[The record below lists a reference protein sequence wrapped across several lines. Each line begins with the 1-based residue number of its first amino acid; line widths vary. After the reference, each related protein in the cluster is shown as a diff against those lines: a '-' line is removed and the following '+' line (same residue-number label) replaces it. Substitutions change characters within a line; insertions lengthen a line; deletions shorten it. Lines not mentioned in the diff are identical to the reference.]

1 MNEAPTSLDE
11 VCEAALLAAGEPLTA
26 ERLES
31 LFDERERPSRG
42 ELRDALARLGERL
55 EHSALEL
62 IETASG
68 FQVRIR
74 ARFSPW
80 ISRLWD
86 EKPQRYSRALLE
98 TLALIAYRQPVT
110 RGDIE
115 EVRGVSVSSSIMR
128 TLTERGWI
136 RVVGQRDVP
145 GRPSVYATTR
155 AFLDDFGLKTLDA
168 LPPMHEL
175 KEFETRFEEALGND
189 KQSLGHNDADHPS
202 ARDSHADNVEN
213 TSPVE
218 DTSQATSPSE
228 AAPDT
233 LETTDTTAAGM
244 ADDQHAG
251 TASERSGLSFAELE
265 ARLAERAR
273 RREEEAGA
281 SPAEGDAKASD
292 AAGAEHST
300 DETTFDP

>member
-11 VCEAALLAAGEPLTA
+11 VCEAALLAAGEPLTS

-175 KEFETRFEEALGND
+175 KEFETRFEEALGHD
-189 KQSLGHNDADHPS
+189 KETLGQDEADHSS

-218 DTSQATSPSE
+218 DASQATSPSE
-228 AAPDT
+228 AEPDT
-233 LETTDTTAAGM
+233 IDTTTAGT

-251 TASERSGLSFAELE
+251 TASERSGVSFAELE

-273 RREEEAGA
+273 RREEKAGA
-281 SPAEGDAKASD
+281 SPAEGDTNAFD
-292 AAGAEHST
+292 AADAEHST
-300 DETTFDP
+300 DETTFDS

>member
-1 MNEAPTSLDE
+1 MNEATTSLDE
-11 VCEAALLAAGEPLTA
+11 VCEAALLAAGEPLTS

-86 EKPQRYSRALLE
+86 ERPQRYSRALLE

-175 KEFETRFEEALGND
+175 KEFETRFEEALGHD
-189 KQSLGHNDADHPS
+189 KEALGHDDTDHSS

-213 TSPVE
+213 TTPVE
-218 DTSQATSPSE
+218 EASQATSPSE
-228 AAPDT
+228 TEPDM
-233 LETTDTTAAGM
+233 TDTTTAGT

-251 TASERSGLSFAELE
+251 TASERSGVSFAELE

-281 SPAEGDAKASD
+281 SPAEGEAHAFD
-292 AAGAEHST
+292 AADAEHST
-300 DETTFDP
+300 DETTFDS

>member
-31 LFDERERPSRG
+31 LFDARERPSRG

-115 EVRGVSVSSSIMR
+115 EVRGVSVSTTIMR
-128 TLTERGWI
+128 TLSERGWI

-175 KEFETRFEEALGND
+175 KEFETRFEEALGHD
-189 KQSLGHNDADHPS
+189 QETPGHDDADHAS
-202 ARDSHADNVEN
+202 ARDSQADNVEN
-213 TSPVE
+213 TPPIE
-218 DTSQATSPSE
+218 DTSQATSSSE
-228 AAPDT
+228 IEPDT
-233 LETTDTTAAGM
+233 LETADTTTAGM

-273 RREEEAGA
+273 RREEGAEA
-281 SPAEGDAKASD
+281 SPSDDAEASD
-292 AAGAEHST
+292 AADAEHST
-300 DETTFDP
+300 DETTFDS

>member
-11 VCEAALLAAGEPLTA
+11 VCEAALLAAGEPLTS

-155 AFLDDFGLKTLDA
+155 TFLDDFGLKTLDA

-175 KEFETRFEEALGND
+175 KEFETRFEEALGHSD
-189 KQSLGHNDADHPS
+189 ASLSS
-202 ARDSHADNVEN
+202 ARDSHADNAEN
-213 TSPVE
+213 TPLDEDATAVSE
-218 DTSQATSPSE
+218 DTQ
-228 AAPDT
+228 D
-233 LETTDTTAAGM
+233 LTTAGM
-244 ADDQHAG
+244 ADDQHAE

-265 ARLAERAR
+265 TRLAERAR
-273 RREEEAGA
+273 RRTEEAEP
-281 SPAEGDAKASD
+281 SHPDDDAH
-292 AAGAEHST
+292 AADAEHST
-300 DETTFDP
+300 DETTFDS